1 LSDARPRDR
10 LMPVPGAA
18 EQTAPMTGPSG
29 SSSAWLRALARPVS
43 PFLRAGSLWS
53 EVDGARMSAAISF
66 YGVLSL
72 APLLLLLVGV
82 LGWWVDRAIVEQG
95 LVTQIGALVGAQ
107 GSALIQHALDSAK
120 EPAQGLIASI
130 AGFAVL
136 VSGATGVFTELQS
149 AFERLWLA
157 GSGVVAKQ
165 RWWHGVSLRLRG
177 IAYVLAFG
185 FLLLVSLLLSTF
197 LNVASGWAGRWFAL
211 EQAVRV
217 LSELI
222 AFGICAALFY
232 GFMRMST
239 GPKPRSRSLWF
250 GALVGATLFTAG
262 RQVLA
267 AYLAHAV
274 VVSAY
279 GAAGSLVV
287 LLMWI
292 YFSAAVLLFGA
303 GCAKAVEEE
312 RVQHDQVRQRA
323 DAAPRRRPGP
333 LDWLRGW
340 RQRHQ

>member
-1 LSDARPRDR
+1 MAD
-10 LMPVPGAA
+10 
-18 EQTAPMTGPSG
+18 PSA
-29 SSSAWLRALARPVS
+29 SMSPWLRALARPVT
-43 PFLRAGSLWS
+43 PFLRAGTLWS
-53 EVDGARMSAAISF
+53 EVEGARMSAAISF
-66 YGVLSL
+66 YGMLSL

-82 LGWWVDRAIVEQG
+82 LGWWIDRAILEKG
-95 LVTQIGALVGAQ
+95 LVTQIGALVGPQ
-107 GSALIQHALDSAK
+107 GSALIRHALDSAT
-120 EPAQGLIASI
+120 EPAQGVIASI

-136 VSGATGVFTELQS
+136 VSGATGVFSELQS

-157 GSGVVAKQ
+157 GSGVAARQ
-165 RWWHGVSLRLRG
+165 QWWHGVSLRLRG

-211 EQAVRV
+211 EQLVRV
-217 LSELI
+217 LSELV

-250 GALVGATLFTAG
+250 GAVVGATLFTAG

-267 AYLAHAV
+267 AYLAHAA

-312 RVQHDQVRQRA
+312 RTQHEQARQRA
-323 DAAPRRRPGP
+323 GGTARRAGRFE
-333 LDWLRGW
+333 WLRGW

>member
-1 LSDARPRDR
+1 MRLSIEQ
-10 LMPVPGAA
+10 VPG
-18 EQTAPMTGPSG
+18 
-29 SSSAWLRALARPVS
+29 WLRRAGRPAR
-43 PFLRAGSLWS
+43 PFLRATRLWS

-72 APLLLLLVGV
+72 APLVLLLVGV
-82 LGWWVDRAIVEQG
+82 LGWWLDRALVETG
-95 LVTQIGALVGAQ
+95 LVTQIGGLVGEQ
-107 GSALIQHALDSAK
+107 GSALIRHALESAR
-120 EPAQGLIASI
+120 EPAEGLIASV
-130 AGFAVL
+130 AGFVVL
-136 VSGATGVFTELQS
+136 VVGATGVFRELQA

-157 GSGVVAKQ
+157 GSGVPATQK
-165 RWWHGVSLRLRG
+165 WWYGVSLRVRG

-185 FLLLVSLLLSTF
+185 FLLLVSLLMSTA
-197 LNVASGWAGRWFAL
+197 LNVASGWAGQWFAL

-217 LSELI
+217 LSEVL
-222 AFGICAALFY
+222 AFAICAALFF
-232 GFMRMST
+232 GFMRLSN

-250 GALVGATLFTAG
+250 GAVVGATLFTAG

-267 AYLAHAV
+267 MYLSSAA

-312 RVQHDQVRQRA
+312 RLAQDPVHPHEPNARP
-323 DAAPRRRPGP
+323 AAA
-333 LDWLRGW
+333 
-340 RQRHQ
+340 

>member
-1 LSDARPRDR
+1 
-10 LMPVPGAA
+10 MPPPAPA
-18 EQTAPMTGPSG
+18 EQTARMAGRFV
-29 SSSAWLRALARPVS
+29 SSSAWLRAFTRPVT
-43 PFLRAGSLWS
+43 PFLRAGALWS
-53 EVDGARMSAAISF
+53 EVEGGRMSAAISF
-66 YGVLSL
+66 YGMLSL

-82 LGWWVDRAIVEQG
+82 LGWWVDRAIVEKG
-95 LVTQIGALVGAQ
+95 LVTQLGALVGPQ
-107 GSALIQHALDSAK
+107 GSALIRHALDSAK
-120 EPAQGLIASI
+120 APAQGLIASV
-130 AGFAVL
+130 AGFVVL

-157 GSGVVAKQ
+157 GSGVPAKQ
-165 RWWHGVSLRLRG
+165 QWWHGVSLRLRG

-197 LNVASGWAGRWFAL
+197 LNVASGWAGHWFAL
-211 EQAVRV
+211 EQVVRV

-232 GFMRMST
+232 GLMRMST
-239 GPKPRSRSLWF
+239 GPKPGSRSLWF
-250 GALVGATLFTAG
+250 GSVVGATLFTAG

-267 AYLAHAV
+267 AYLAHAA

-303 GCAKAVEEE
+303 GCAKAVQEE
-312 RVQHDQVRQRA
+312 RVAHEQARQRA
-323 DAAPRRRPGP
+323 ANAPPRAGVFES
-333 LDWLRGW
+333 LRGRLAGW

>member
-1 LSDARPRDR
+1 
-10 LMPVPGAA
+10 
-18 EQTAPMTGPSG
+18 
-29 SSSAWLRALARPVS
+29 
-43 PFLRAGSLWS
+43 
-53 EVDGARMSAAISF
+53 MSAAISF
-66 YGVLSL
+66 YGMLSL

-82 LGWWVDRAIVEQG
+82 LGWWVDRTILEKG
-95 LVTQIGALVGAQ
+95 LVSQIGALVGPQ
-107 GSALIQHALDSAK
+107 GSALIRHALDSAK
-120 EPAQGLIASI
+120 EPAQGLIASV
-130 AGFAVL
+130 AGFVVL

-149 AFERLWLA
+149 AFERLWLS
-157 GSGVVAKQ
+157 GSGVAAKQ
-165 RWWHGVSLRLRG
+165 KWWHGVSLRLRG

-185 FLLLVSLLLSTF
+185 FLLLVSLTISTV

-211 EQAVRV
+211 EQAVRI
-217 LSELI
+217 LSEAI

-250 GALVGATLFTAG
+250 GAVVGATLFTAG

-267 AYLAHAV
+267 AYLAHAA

-303 GCAKAVEEE
+303 GCAKAVEQE
-312 RVQHDQVRQRA
+312 RALHEQARA
-323 DAAPRRRPGP
+323 SASGTPRRARVVE
-333 LDWLRGW
+333 WLRGW

>member
-1 LSDARPRDR
+1 MANASDRFAR
-10 LMPVPGAA
+10 
-18 EQTAPMTGPSG
+18 
-29 SSSAWLRALARPVS
+29 WLRAFTHPIA
-43 PFLRAGSLWS
+43 PFLRAGALWS
-53 EVDGARMSAAISF
+53 EVEGGRMSAAISF
-66 YGVLSL
+66 YGMLSL

-82 LGWWVDRAIVEQG
+82 LGWWLDRTIVEKG
-95 LVTQIGALVGAQ
+95 LVTQIGALVGEQ
-107 GSALIQHALDSAK
+107 GSALIRHALDSAK
-120 EPAQGLIASI
+120 EPGQGLIASI
-130 AGFAVL
+130 AGFVVL
-136 VSGATGVFTELQS
+136 VSGATGVFGELQA
-149 AFERLWLA
+149 AFERLWLS
-157 GSGVVAKQ
+157 GSGVTAKQ
-165 RWWHGVSLRLRG
+165 QWWHGVSLRLRG
-177 IAYVLAFG
+177 IGYVLAFG
-185 FLLLVSLLLSTF
+185 FLLLVSLLISTF
-197 LNVASGWAGRWFAL
+197 LNIASGWAGRWFAV

-232 GFMRMST
+232 GFMRLST

-250 GALVGATLFTAG
+250 GAFVGATLFTAG

-267 AYLAHAV
+267 AYLSSAA

-312 RVQHDQVRQRA
+312 RVRNEQERPRATAQHA
-323 DAAPRRRPGP
+323 GFG
-333 LDWLRGW
+333 DWLRGW

>member
-1 LSDARPRDR
+1 MRLSIEQVPR
-10 LMPVPGAA
+10 
-18 EQTAPMTGPSG
+18 
-29 SSSAWLRALARPVS
+29 WLRQAGRPAL
-43 PFLRAGSLWS
+43 PFLRATRLWS
-53 EVDGARMSAAISF
+53 AVDGARMSAAISF

-72 APLLLLLVGV
+72 APLVLLLVGM
-82 LGWWVDRAIVEQG
+82 LGWWLDRALVEKG
-95 LVTQIGALVGAQ
+95 LVTQIDGLVGEQ
-107 GSALIQHALDSAK
+107 GSALIQHALESAK
-120 EPAQGLIASI
+120 EPAEGLIASV
-130 AGFAVL
+130 AGFVVL
-136 VSGATGVFTELQS
+136 VAGATGVFGELQA

-165 RWWHGVSLRLRG
+165 KWWYGVSLRVRG

-185 FLLLVSLLLSTF
+185 FLLMVSLLMSTA
-197 LNVASGWAGRWFAL
+197 LNVASGWAGQWFAL

-217 LSELI
+217 LSEVL
-222 AFGICAALFY
+222 AFAICAALFF
-232 GFMRMST
+232 GFMRLST

-250 GALVGATLFTAG
+250 GAVVGATLFTAG

-267 AYLAHAV
+267 AYLSGAA

-312 RVQHDQVRQRA
+312 RLARDPVPPREPHARP
-323 DAAPRRRPGP
+323 AAA
-333 LDWLRGW
+333 
-340 RQRHQ
+340 

>member
-1 LSDARPRDR
+1 MAQAS
-10 LMPVPGAA
+10 
-18 EQTAPMTGPSG
+18 T
-29 SSSAWLRALARPVS
+29 SSSAWLRGLSRPVA
-43 PFLRAGSLWS
+43 PFLRAANLWS
-53 EVDGARMSAAISF
+53 EVDGGRMSAAISF
-66 YGVLSL
+66 YGMLSL

-82 LGWWVDRAIVEQG
+82 LGWWLDRAIVEKG
-95 LVTQIGALVGAQ
+95 LVTQIGAIVGPQ
-107 GSALIQHALDSAK
+107 GSALIRNALDSAT
-120 EPAQGLIASI
+120 EPAQGLIASL

-136 VSGATGVFTELQS
+136 VSGATGVFSELQS

-157 GSGVVAKQ
+157 GSGTAARQK
-165 RWWHGVSLRLRG
+165 WWHGVSLRLRG

-197 LNVASGWAGRWFAL
+197 LNVAAGWAGRWFAL

-222 AFGICAALFY
+222 AFGVCAALFY
-232 GFMRMST
+232 GFMRLST

-250 GALVGATLFTAG
+250 GAIVGATLFTAG

-267 AYLAHAV
+267 AYLAHAA

-292 YFSAAVLLFGA
+292 YFSAGVLLFGA

-312 RVQHDQVRQRA
+312 RLQHEAQRQRSA
-323 DAAPRRRPGP
+323 GQSAHAGMHR
-333 LDWLRGW
+333 WFRGW
-340 RQRHQ
+340 RERHQ